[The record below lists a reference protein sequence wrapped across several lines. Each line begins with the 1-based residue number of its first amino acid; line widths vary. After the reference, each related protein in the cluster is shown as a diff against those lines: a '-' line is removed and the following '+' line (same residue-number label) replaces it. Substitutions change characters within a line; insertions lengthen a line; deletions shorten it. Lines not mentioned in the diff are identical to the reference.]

1 MQSFIDDE
9 NFIYNI
15 IIIIYIIIYNNKYYN
30 KYKKYTNFHIKIHN
44 QK

>member
-44 QK
+44 

>member
-9 NFIYNI
+9 NFIYKI

-44 QK
+44 

>member
-1 MQSFIDDE
+1 MQSFIDYE

-15 IIIIYIIIYNNKYYN
+15 IITIYIIIYNNKYYN

>member
-1 MQSFIDDE
+1 MQSFIDYE

-15 IIIIYIIIYNNKYYN
+15 IITIYIIIYNNKYYN

-44 QK
+44 

>member
-30 KYKKYTNFHIKIHN
+30 KYKKYTDFHIKIHN
-44 QK
+44 